1 MASIETPVSR
11 RLASVKNIIIVVSG
25 KGQYGRT
32 LLLHLFRIITN
43 GNRNHTGG
51 VGKSSSTVQLAL
63 SLFNTSPTTR
73 VGLLDL
79 DLTGPSLPRML
90 GLDGQ
95 SVHQSSNGWVP
106 VYADRERRLGCMSIG
121 FLLKDR
127 GDSVVWRGPKK
138 DGMIR
143 QFLAEVRWGDLDYL
157 VIDTPPGTSD
167 EHISLLTHLHPLFLP
182 NPNRPPPSFCPTPTC
197 VLITTPQTTALNDTL
212 KSLSFTR
219 KPALPVLGLVENMA
233 GYVCP
238 CCGEISDIFSKGG
251 GQEMAQREEIGWL
264 GRVPIDT
271 KLVKLLD
278 DVVKGSVENVTP
290 AQDGESV
297 YVPTGP
303 EDAEGDVP
311 RPPPPVQDASDDL
324 RKLDVSEKQW
334 RFGCHGR
341 TGRVFENA
349 VPAARPVHGNDIV
362 EGMAGYHGWGLAG
375 DTEERGGGREF
386 HPVNTRL
393 W

>member
-1 MASIETPVSR
+1 M
-11 RLASVKNIIIVVSG
+11 
-25 KGQYGRT
+25 
-32 LLLHLFRIITN
+32 
-43 GNRNHTGG
+43 
-51 VGKSSSTVQLAL
+51 GKSSSTVQLAL
-63 SLFNTSPTTR
+63 SLLNTSPTTR

-157 VIDTPPGTSD
+157 VIDTPPGKRSSEIMPTQELIPMRATGTSD

-182 NPNRPPPSFCPTPTC
+182 SPSRPPPTFCPTPTC

-219 KPALPVLGLVENMA
+219 KLALPVLGLVENMA

-251 GQEMAQREEIGWL
+251 GQEMAQREDIGWL

-278 DVVKGSVENVTP
+278 DVVKGAVENVTP
-290 AQDGESV
+290 VQDGETV

-303 EDAEGDVP
+303 EDAAPVATLT
-311 RPPPPVQDASDDL
+311 PPNPPVQDASDGL
-324 RKLDVSEKQW
+324 RKLDVSEKNGDSEAKDAQQGSSKTPFPLLDLYMETTSSKVW
-334 RFGCHGR
+334 KDITDGVLREIRRRG
-341 TGRVFENA
+341 EAA
-349 VPAARPVHGNDIV
+349 VNSAQ
-362 EGMAGYHGWGLAG
+362 
-375 DTEERGGGREF
+375 
-386 HPVNTRL
+386 
-393 W
+393 

>member
-1 MASIETPVSR
+1 M
-11 RLASVKNIIIVVSG
+11 
-25 KGQYGRT
+25 
-32 LLLHLFRIITN
+32 
-43 GNRNHTGG
+43 
-51 VGKSSSTVQLAL
+51 QLAL
-63 SLFNTSPTTR
+63 SLLNTSPTAR

-157 VIDTPPGTSD
+157 VIDTPPGKCCWYFCQSERNSVITGPQYHASTGTSD

-182 NPNRPPPSFCPTPTC
+182 NPDRPPPTFCPTPTC

-219 KPALPVLGLVENMA
+219 KLALPVLGLVENMA

-251 GQEMAQREEIGWL
+251 GEEMARKEEIGWL

-278 DVVKGSVENVTP
+278 DVVKGAVENVTP
-290 AQDGESV
+290 AQAGDTV
-297 YVPTGP
+297 YVPTRP
-303 EDAEGDVP
+303 EETTPETIPQATDTSEEF
-311 RPPPPVQDASDDL
+311 
-324 RKLDVSEKQW
+324 RKLGVSETQSSEAKASEKSSTTERSFPLLDLYMETTSSKVW
-334 RFGCHGR
+334 K
-341 TGRVFENA
+341 
-349 VPAARPVHGNDIV
+349 DITDGV
-362 EGMAGYHGWGLAG
+362 LQNIR
-375 DTEERGGGREF
+375 ERGEKMA
-386 HPVNTRL
+386 NAAK
-393 W
+393 